1 MILEADL
8 AVKRVHRLVLHL
20 PAGVAALDQIDDA
33 RGIAL
38 VGVVIDRK
46 RIPQRVEG
54 DFLGVSQT
62 GVENLEAAAIRL
74 EAERRAFIR
83 VIVAHALLGHE
94 AQAAVADRPV
104 DPPVRAEGE
113 SVQVMT

>member
-20 PAGVAALDQIDDA
+20 PAGVAALDQIDNA

-38 VGVVIDRK
+38 VGVVIYGK

-54 DFLGVSQT
+54 DFLGV
-62 GVENLEAAAIRL
+62 
-74 EAERRAFIR
+74 
-83 VIVAHALLGHE
+83 
-94 AQAAVADRPV
+94 P
-104 DPPVRAEGE
+104 
-113 SVQVMT
+113 